1 MSLGIQT
8 SALAVVLLRHL
19 FLYLMTHNGLC
30 LEDTKWNSAI
40 LLFHFYLVSSV
51 ITPLTNGCSRGF
63 INTHQFIHI
72 FWLLTVKSEFKYC
85 GFLLMVASY
94 ILTRINSSPPVYI
107 PLFQPFLLKHSATA
121 VVACHIIYCS
131 HLYWFFSSYPC
142 NYSMR
147 RLHWLNESGTENVIW
162 PEFLQL
168 VTQISYQKADFNY
181 IESQRML

>member
-19 FLYLMTHNGLC
+19 FLYLMTHNDLC

-40 LLFHFYLVSSV
+40 LLFHLYLVSSV
-51 ITPLTNGCSRGF
+51 VTPLTNGCSRGF

-107 PLFQPFLLKHSATA
+107 PLFQPFLLKHSALQQLWLVTLFTA
-121 VVACHIIYCS
+121 VIYTDFSPHTPAIIA
-131 HLYWFFSSYPC
+131 W
-142 NYSMR
+142 
-147 RLHWLNESGTENVIW
+147 E
-162 PEFLQL
+162 
-168 VTQISYQKADFNY
+168 DFTD
-181 IESQRML
+181 